1 MWELQSLTDYLV
13 MNLKKKKKKKKDCL
27 VTESYRLTRNLFGSI
42 VIAELASICLLRH
55 FLFLLGHL
63 IHIAGIAC

>member
-1 MWELQSLTDYLV
+1 MGVTEYYRLFSYEP
-13 MNLKKKKKKKKDCL
+13 KKKKKKKDCL

>member
-13 MNLKKKKKKKKDCL
+13 MNLKKKKKKKDCL

-42 VIAELASICLLRH
+42 VIAELACICLLRH

-63 IHIAGIAC
+63 IRIAGIAC

>member
-1 MWELQSLTDYLV
+1 MGVTESYRLFSYEPQ
-13 MNLKKKKKKKKDCL
+13 KKKKKKKDCL

-42 VIAELASICLLRH
+42 VIAERACICLLRH

-63 IHIAGIAC
+63 LHIAGIAC

>member
-13 MNLKKKKKKKKDCL
+13 MNHKKKKKKKDCL

-42 VIAELASICLLRH
+42 VIAELACICLLRH